1 MAPDDYDGMKKIAA
15 MTSIPLAAGENEYTK
30 YGFRVLILTHA
41 VAIHNPAPFLNGGIT
56 ETMKIAALSQAFD
69 LELAPH
75 GDQTINVTIGAA
87 IPNVSYV
94 EYYPKEYDALWNE
107 SLDYR
112 LTIDNDGTMSPTERP
127 GIGFEP
133 NYEALNPHRVK

>member
-1 MAPDDYDGMKKIAA
+1 
-15 MTSIPLAAGENEYTK
+15 
-30 YGFRVLILTHA
+30 
-41 VAIHNPAPFLNGGIT
+41 
-56 ETMKIAALSQAFD
+56 MKIAALSQAFD